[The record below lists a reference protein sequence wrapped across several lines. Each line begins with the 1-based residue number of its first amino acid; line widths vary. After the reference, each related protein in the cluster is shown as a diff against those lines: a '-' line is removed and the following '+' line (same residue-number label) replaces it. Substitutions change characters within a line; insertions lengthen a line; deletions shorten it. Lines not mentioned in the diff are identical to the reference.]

1 MPFDP
6 KNVPAEI
13 FKKLS
18 IALING
24 TDADLTAE
32 EVKALVDAGLLNA
45 LEMAILKA
53 KPEPGATT
61 EH

>member
-24 TDADLTAE
+24 TEADLTAA
-32 EVKALVDAGLLNA
+32 EVKALVDAGLLDA
-45 LEMAILKA
+45 LEMAILKE
-53 KPEPGATT
+53 KPKPGATT

>member
-45 LEMAILKA
+45 LGNGNSQSEA
-53 KPEPGATT
+53 
-61 EH
+61 

>member
-61 EH
+61 

>member
-13 FKKLS
+13 FKKHS

>member
-24 TDADLTAE
+24 TDADLTAA
-32 EVKALVDAGLLNA
+32 EVKSLVDAGLLDA
-45 LEMAILKA
+45 LEMAILKE
-53 KPEPGATT
+53 KPEPGTT
-61 EH
+61 TQH